1 MSADSAAPT
10 RRANWL
16 AAAPP
21 LFVLLWSSGFIG
33 AKYGLP
39 YAEPFTFLLIRF
51 ALVTAILL
59 VVALAMRA
67 PWPTHWRL
75 IGHIAVAGLMIHATY
90 LGGVFT
96 AIHLGLPAGT
106 AALIT
111 ALQPLLT
118 AVAAGPV
125 LGERV
130 TGRQWLGFGLGLFGV
145 LLVVANKM
153 HLAEANLPAVACA
166 VVAVLGITAGTLYQK
181 RHCGGMDLRTGSI
194 IQFAASGVAMLLL
207 APWLETMTVQWTADF
222 LFALGWLTFVLSL
235 GAISLLLVLIRRGAA
250 AKTASL
256 FYLVPPV
263 TALIAWVMFGERMQ
277 AIGIA
282 GMLVTIVGVAMCTA
296 SPLDASSASRRGVN
310 CKAHER
316 RTG

>member
-1 MSADSAAPT
+1 MSADSSAPT
-10 RRANWL
+10 HRANWL

-90 LGGVFT
+90 LGGVFA

-207 APWLETMTVQWTADF
+207 APWLETMTVQWTVDF

-277 AIGIA
+277 AIGFA
-282 GMLVTIVGVAMCTA
+282 GMLITIAGVALVTQ
-296 SPLDASSASRRGVN
+296 PQRR
-310 CKAHER
+310 
-316 RTG
+316 